1 MRPLFRGT
9 SIVLAFTLLSGC
21 ALRQERSQPVN
32 AAPPA
37 APESLSEYMQK
48 VRHLSVNAR
57 PVNKS
62 EAAETLETRD
72 PAIAAELLLVS
83 GPRRADGRGGRPTAE
98 RFRSLAERYEER
110 RVLDAAY
117 RNFNRAI
124 ALDPRD
130 AAAYEGLARV
140 WRDWGLPW
148 LALADAHRATY
159 YAPRSASARNTYG
172 TIMQALGRDDDA
184 RAAYEAASR
193 LDPQAAYAVNNLCYL
208 AFLKGQLDSAIEICT
223 SALAID
229 SSLTAARN
237 NLALAF
243 AAAGRDDLA
252 RTQFVDAG
260 DRASGLYN
268 MGIAYL
274 AAGDLAGAVN
284 AFDEASRTRPSFQLA
299 RKRAAQ
305 IRAQIFWSQREQRL
319 NGAAAGTER
328 TNGLPDRPLN
338 PSR

>member
-1 MRPLFRGT
+1 MRSLFRGT
-9 SIVLAFTLLSGC
+9 SIVLAITLLSGC
-21 ALRQERSQPVN
+21 ALRQQRSPQPVN
-32 AAPPA
+32 ETPSS

-48 VRHLSVNAR
+48 LRHLSVNAR
-57 PVNKS
+57 PVNKN
-62 EAAETLETRD
+62 EAVETLETRD

-83 GPRRADGRGGRPTAE
+83 SLPTAE
-98 RFRSLAERYEER
+98 RYRSLAERYQER
-110 RVLDAAY
+110 NVLDAAY
-117 RNFNRAI
+117 RNFSRAI
-124 ALDPRD
+124 ALNPRD
-130 AAAYEGLARV
+130 AEAYEGLARV
-140 WRDWGLPW
+140 WRDWGMPALG
-148 LALADAHRATY
+148 LADAHRATY

-172 TIMQALGRDDDA
+172 TIMQALGRDEDA

-208 AFLKGQLDSAIEICT
+208 AFLRGELDSAIEICT
-223 SALAID
+223 RALTID

-274 AAGDLAGAVN
+274 AAGDVGGALN
-284 AFDEASRTRPSFQLA
+284 AFDEASKARPAFQLA

-305 IRAQIFWSQREQRL
+305 IRAQIFWSQRQQRL
-319 NGAAAGTER
+319 KGATTETER
-328 TNGLPDRPLN
+328 TNGLQGHDHYR
-338 PSR
+338 